1 MNVFVTV
8 EEVSHV
14 AAEDGEHS
22 VVAVLA
28 HEPHEVNPHLVEE
41 LMLGHAQHLD
51 ITSHCQT

>member
-1 MNVFVTV
+1 MKVFVTV

-14 AAEDGEHS
+14 TAEDGEHS

-51 ITSHCQT
+51 IISHYQT